1 MKFFTL
7 AKTLSKLNMECSYN
21 LKKKIKR
28 LVFVVRV
35 LETMQNLVISW
46 CYFSADGKEMYQQ
59 LQHTCTAIVLL
70 IIKPFV

>member
-35 LETMQNLVISW
+35 LETMQNLVIS
-46 CYFSADGKEMYQQ
+46 
-59 LQHTCTAIVLL
+59 
-70 IIKPFV
+70 